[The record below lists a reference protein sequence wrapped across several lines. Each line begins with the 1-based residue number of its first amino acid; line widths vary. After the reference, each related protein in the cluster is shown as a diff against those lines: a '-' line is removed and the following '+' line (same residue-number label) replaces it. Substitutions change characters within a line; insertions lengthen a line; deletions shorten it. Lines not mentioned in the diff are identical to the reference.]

1 MVEMRAA
8 KEHTEQEL
16 HNVLLQLHST
26 QLQIQSQKGVEVD
39 SSTIQKKVVSLI
51 EKKVVNF
58 VKSIASG
65 KM

>member
-1 MVEMRAA
+1 MEMRAA

-39 SSTIQKKVVSLI
+39 SSTIQKKVVGIL

-58 VKSIASG
+58 VKSI
-65 KM
+65 

>member
-1 MVEMRAA
+1 MRADLVEMRAA

-39 SSTIQKKVVSLI
+39 SSTIQKKVVCLI
-51 EKKVVNF
+51 EKKVVNYL
-58 VKSIASG
+58 
-65 KM
+65 

>member
-1 MVEMRAA
+1 MEMRAA

-39 SSTIQKKVVSLI
+39 SSTIQKKVVGLV
-51 EKKVVNF
+51 EKNVVNF
-58 VKSIASG
+58 CKVNLKW

>member
-1 MVEMRAA
+1 MRADLVEMRAA

-39 SSTIQKKVVSLI
+39 SSTIQKKVVSLT
-51 EKKVVNF
+51 EKKVVNYL
-58 VKSIASG
+58 
-65 KM
+65 

>member
-1 MVEMRAA
+1 MRADLVEMRAA

-39 SSTIQKKVVSLI
+39 SSTIQKKVVGVV

-58 VKSIASG
+58 VKSI
-65 KM
+65 

>member
-1 MVEMRAA
+1 MEMRAA

-39 SSTIQKKVVSLI
+39 SSTIQKKVVGLV
-51 EKKVVNF
+51 EKKVINF
-58 VKSIASG
+58 VKSI
-65 KM
+65 

>member
-1 MVEMRAA
+1 MEMRAA

-39 SSTIQKKVVSLI
+39 SSTIQKKVVGLV

-58 VKSIASG
+58 VKSI
-65 KM
+65 

>member
-1 MVEMRAA
+1 MRADLVEMRAA

-16 HNVLLQLHST
+16 YNVLLQLHST

-58 VKSIASG
+58 L
-65 KM
+65 

>member
-1 MVEMRAA
+1 MRADLVEMRAA

-39 SSTIQKKVVSLI
+39 SSTIQKKVVSLV

-58 VKSIASG
+58 VKSI
-65 KM
+65 

>member
-1 MVEMRAA
+1 MEMRAA

-58 VKSIASG
+58 FVNQ
-65 KM
+65 

>member
-1 MVEMRAA
+1 MEMRAA

-39 SSTIQKKVVSLI
+39 SSTIQKKVVGLV

-58 VKSIASG
+58 VNSV
-65 KM
+65 

>member
-1 MVEMRAA
+1 MRADLVEMRAA

-39 SSTIQKKVVSLI
+39 SSTIQKKVVSLT

-58 VKSIASG
+58 L
-65 KM
+65 

>member
-1 MVEMRAA
+1 MRADLVEMRAA

-58 VKSIASG
+58 L
-65 KM
+65 

>member
-1 MVEMRAA
+1 MEMRAA

-39 SSTIQKKVVSLI
+39 SSTIQKKVVGLN

-58 VKSIASG
+58 VKSI
-65 KM
+65 

>member
-1 MVEMRAA
+1 MEMRAA

-39 SSTIQKKVVSLI
+39 SSTIQKKVVGLL
-51 EKKVVNF
+51 EKKVVSF
-58 VKSIASG
+58 VKSI
-65 KM
+65 

>member
-1 MVEMRAA
+1 MRADLVEMRAA

-39 SSTIQKKVVSLI
+39 SSTIQKKVVGLV
-51 EKKVVNF
+51 EKNVVNF
-58 VKSIASG
+58 VKSI
-65 KM
+65 

>member
-1 MVEMRAA
+1 MRADLVEMRAA

-39 SSTIQKKVVSLI
+39 SSTIQKKVVGLL

-58 VKSIASG
+58 VKS
-65 KM
+65 K

>member
-1 MVEMRAA
+1 MEMRAA

-39 SSTIQKKVVSLI
+39 SSTIQKKVVSLV

-58 VKSIASG
+58 VKSI
-65 KM
+65 

>member
-1 MVEMRAA
+1 MRADLVEMRAA

-39 SSTIQKKVVSLI
+39 SSTIQKKVVGLV

-58 VKSIASG
+58 VKSI
-65 KM
+65 

>member
-1 MVEMRAA
+1 MRADLVEMRAA

-39 SSTIQKKVVSLI
+39 SSTIQKKVVGIL

-58 VKSIASG
+58 VKSI
-65 KM
+65 

>member
-1 MVEMRAA
+1 MEMRAA

-39 SSTIQKKVVSLI
+39 SSTIQKKVVSFV

-58 VKSIASG
+58 VKSI
-65 KM
+65 

>member
-1 MVEMRAA
+1 MRADLVEMRAA

-51 EKKVVNF
+51 EKKVVN
-58 VKSIASG
+58 VL
-65 KM
+65 

>member
-1 MVEMRAA
+1 MEMRAA

-39 SSTIQKKVVSLI
+39 SSTIQKKVVGLV
-51 EKKVVNF
+51 EKNVVNF
-58 VKSIASG
+58 VKSI
-65 KM
+65 

>member
-1 MVEMRAA
+1 MEMRAA

-39 SSTIQKKVVSLI
+39 SSTIQKKVVGLL
-51 EKKVVNF
+51 EKKVVYF
-58 VKSIASG
+58 EKSI
-65 KM
+65 

>member
-1 MVEMRAA
+1 MRADLVEMRAA

-39 SSTIQKKVVSLI
+39 SSTIQKKVVGLL

-58 VKSIASG
+58 VKSI
-65 KM
+65 

>member
-1 MVEMRAA
+1 MRADLVEMRAA

-39 SSTIQKKVVSLI
+39 SSTIQKKVVGLN

-58 VKSIASG
+58 VKSI
-65 KM
+65 

>member
-1 MVEMRAA
+1 MRADLVEMRAA

-51 EKKVVNF
+51 EKKVVNYL
-58 VKSIASG
+58 
-65 KM
+65 

>member
-1 MVEMRAA
+1 MRADLVEMRAA

-39 SSTIQKKVVSLI
+39 SSTIQKKVVGLL
-51 EKKVVNF
+51 EKKVVSF
-58 VKSIASG
+58 VKSI
-65 KM
+65 

>member
-1 MVEMRAA
+1 MEMRAA

-39 SSTIQKKVVSLI
+39 SSTIQKKVVGLLK
-51 EKKVVNF
+51 KKVVNF
-58 VKSIASG
+58 VRSI
-65 KM
+65 

>member
-1 MVEMRAA
+1 MEMRAA

-39 SSTIQKKVVSLI
+39 SSTIQKKVVGLL

-58 VKSIASG
+58 VKSI
-65 KM
+65 